1 MNAVLI
7 DDELNALKS
16 LAWEIE
22 TFCNDVTVIGQF
34 SDPLEALKY
43 VEKNTVDIIFLDIE
57 MPGLNGFQFIDLCP
71 AKGMKIIITT
81 AYNQYAIQAIK
92 KRAFDY
98 LLKPI
103 DSDDLKECVEKI
115 KFEINQEKLQV
126 DIEKI
131 LLDFTSKTNSNYQRL
146 SFNSESKLFFYD
158 ADDILYVKSEG
169 NNSYIYFDKTKKK
182 LINHNLKAVEDKL
195 LNYPFARVHNSFII
209 NLNKLIEFNK
219 SEQYVILDY
228 DVIIPVSRQKK
239 DELLNKL

>member
-1 MNAVLI
+1 MNAILI

-22 TFCNDVTVIGQF
+22 TFCTDIKVVGQF
-34 SDPLEALKY
+34 SDPFDALKY
-43 VEKNTVDIIFLDIE
+43 LEKNTIDIVFLDIE

-71 AKGMKIIITT
+71 QKSIKIIITT
-81 AYNQYAIQAIK
+81 AYDQYAIQAIK

-103 DSDDLKECVEKI
+103 DSDDLKDCIDKI
-115 KFEINQEKLQV
+115 KFEIDQEKSQI

-131 LLDFTSKTNSNYQRL
+131 LFDFTSKTNPNYQRL
-146 SFNSESKLFFYD
+146 SFNSDSKLFFYD
-158 ADDILYVKSEG
+158 ADDILYAKSEG
-169 NNSYIYFDKTKKK
+169 NNSFIYFDKTKKK
-182 LINHNLKAVEDKL
+182 LINHNLKAVEEKL

-219 SEQYVILDY
+219 SEQYVVLHH
-228 DVIIPVSRQKK
+228 DVIIAVSRQKK

>member
-71 AKGMKIIITT
+71 AKGLKIIITT
-81 AYNQYAIQAIK
+81 AYDQYAIQAIK

-115 KFEINQEKLQV
+115 KFEINQEKLHV

-146 SFNSESKLFFYD
+146 SFNSESKLFFYN

-169 NNSYIYFDKTKKK
+169 NNSYIYFDKTK
-182 LINHNLKAVEDKL
+182 N
-195 LNYPFARVHNSFII
+195 
-209 NLNKLIEFNK
+209 
-219 SEQYVILDY
+219 
-228 DVIIPVSRQKK
+228 
-239 DELLNKL
+239 